1 MKCVWLIT
9 LLVLG
14 HCQGS
19 LVRRDVGPQ
28 DECEEGELQEMQSEF
43 NQCANTLTYQFESEK
58 DEEMQNVEESL
69 CNLITSTVTECGTKW
84 ERCHTNEEVRSLQDT
99 QLEALM
105 FQYSE
110 VSLADC
116 SVVNAY
122 LSSGRQEANSKGK
135 RCSDGQA
142 LAAQRRF
149 GDCSHKISDDTY
161 NNLGP
166 DEEYYGEEEGEEE
179 EEREGNELT
188 GEEKE
193 KVYEETRQMLCD
205 TLVTIGETC
214 MKELQTCFRREDVE
228 RTTTSH
234 LESMKGFLI
243 SIAGSKARP
252 DSLDSCDAASG
263 LDFGP
268 EDATEEEFEEDEDNF
283 SYEII
288 EDKELSAAE
297 MEENKAVIEKALNKP
312 RNELSDEPQKDTSE
326 EEQKTVVQE
335 TEVKEE
341 QKKVKLASDV
351 DDGHSRGH
359 SLTVCSTLVSVLSI
373 LAVTRLPLV

>member
-1 MKCVWLIT
+1 M
-9 LLVLG
+9 
-14 HCQGS
+14 
-19 LVRRDVGPQ
+19 
-28 DECEEGELQEMQSEF
+28 
-43 NQCANTLTYQFESEK
+43 
-58 DEEMQNVEESL
+58 
-69 CNLITSTVTECGTKW
+69 
-84 ERCHTNEEVRSLQDT
+84 
-99 QLEALM
+99 
-105 FQYSE
+105 
-110 VSLADC
+110 
-116 SVVNAY
+116 
-122 LSSGRQEANSKGK
+122 
-135 RCSDGQA
+135 
-142 LAAQRRF
+142 
-149 GDCSHKISDDTY
+149 
-161 NNLGP
+161 
-166 DEEYYGEEEGEEE
+166 GEEQ
-179 EEREGNELT
+179 EREGNELT

-243 SIAGSKARP
+243 SIAGSKAKP

-268 EDATEEEFEEDEDNF
+268 EDATETEEFQVDEDNF

-312 RNELSDEPQKDTSE
+312 RNELSDEPQKDTPE

-335 TEVKEE
+335 IEVKEE
-341 QKKVKLASDV
+341 QKQVRLALDGA
-351 DDGHSRGH
+351 DGHSRGH
-359 SLTVCSTLVSVLSI
+359 SLTVCSTFVSVLSF